1 MNLHDTHPGLSGL
14 EQLRAMLASGDRPPI
29 SATLDFRLTEIEKGR
44 AVVVGTPGAHA
55 YNPLGAIHGGYAAT
69 MLDTACGCA
78 VHASLSA
85 EQAYTTLELKVSYH
99 RGLTADSGP
108 VRAEGIVT
116 TIGRRVAFA
125 EAKLFDGGGR
135 LCASAS
141 STLLVFART
150 PEQ

>member
-1 MNLHDTHPGLSGL
+1 MNLHDTYSGLSGL

>member
-1 MNLHDTHPGLSGL
+1 MNLHDTYSGLSGL

-125 EAKLFDGGGR
+125 EARLFDGGGR